1 MPLSL
6 LGALRAEL
14 SCRPRADSCQSSLT
28 TPFPLHSIRLLPE
41 LVNSGTNSA
50 ERVDL
55 ALVQYL
61 RMPTPSYLVSA
72 GAAIFLNKFQKDKLP

>member
-1 MPLSL
+1 MPLCL
-6 LGALRAEL
+6 LDALRAEL
-14 SCRPRADSCQSSLT
+14 SCWPRADSCQSSLT
-28 TPFPLHSIRLLPE
+28 TPSPLHSTRLLPE
-41 LVNSGTNSA
+41 LVHSGTDSA

-61 RMPTPSYLVSA
+61 RMPILSYLVSA